1 MQVLSLWVKSKL
13 IEEIRGDDLKMK
25 IHKAVVFA
33 PVIGVQ
39 ALRPRPPLARPS
51 ENSAHLRY
59 QARQHASDLMP
70 QIHMIGFLQERRP
83 LTILT
88 RVFL

>member
-1 MQVLSLWVKSKL
+1 MQFLSLWVKSKH

-39 ALRPRPPLARPS
+39 ALRLIITHISINVTLVRLPKHQQS
-51 ENSAHLRY
+51 LR
-59 QARQHASDLMP
+59 
-70 QIHMIGFLQERRP
+70 
-83 LTILT
+83 
-88 RVFL
+88 